1 MDTDK
6 RPSETDSFEELKQA
20 SHDLKER
27 IEEQK
32 RKSAMPINPALGS
45 PAIDAANADGHND
58 LPPDDDEN

>member
-1 MDTDK
+1 MDEKPADPTL
-6 RPSETDSFEELKQA
+6 ETLKQA

-32 RKSAMPINPALGS
+32 RKSAMPLNSSLGD

-58 LPPDDDEN
+58 RPDEEDD